1 MGIVIIGNGIAAI
14 SAVEAI
20 RQLDRN
26 CEITIVSKEREPAY
40 TPCFLYRYVSGE
52 IEKERLYVRG
62 DDFCDVN
69 RIKIISGAAVT
80 EVMSDD
86 NKVRFSDGM
95 ELGYGSLLIAA
106 GSNPVIP
113 EIPGIDG
120 EGVFTFKTISDAD
133 RMLSKIRKSKEA
145 VVIGAGFIGLE
156 IAEALCIKGC
166 RVTVVERE
174 DRILPRM
181 LDSEVAEVVKR
192 HIEEKGIKIL
202 TARVVVSVK
211 RGFRNKVKGVM
222 LNDSKTIPCDMV
234 IVSVGVKPN
243 LEMLKNGSIKTNQG
257 ILVDDR
263 MRTNISNI
271 YAAGDIAEI
280 EIGGIRKVNPI
291 HINAMKSGWIA
302 GCNMAGDERY
312 FDVHLEDMNV
322 VTLFGLPVLS
332 IGVQKGEKVFK
343 RDVSKG
349 IIKVYTGGDGLLR
362 GAQLIGDVLKGGI
375 YLSLMRRGIPLSEIH
390 PPINYGSTLRFLN
403 QDLLPFS

>member
-1 MGIVIIGNGIAAI
+1 MGIVIIGNGIVAI

-20 RQLDRN
+20 RQLNRD

-40 TPCFLYRYVSGE
+40 TPCFLYRYVTGE
-52 IEKERLYVRG
+52 IGKKRLYIRG
-62 DDFCDVN
+62 DDFYDAN
-69 RIKIISGAAVT
+69 RIKIISGAAVA
-80 EVMSDD
+80 EVIPDD
-86 NKVRFSDGM
+86 SRVRLSNGTG
-95 ELGYGSLLIAA
+95 LGYNRLLIAA

-113 EIPGIDG
+113 KIQGIDG
-120 EGVFTFKTISDAD
+120 DGVFTFKTISDAD
-133 RMLSKIRKSKEA
+133 RILSKIKKYREV

-181 LDSEVAEVVKR
+181 LDSEMAEIVQR
-192 HIEEKGIKIL
+192 HIEKNGIKIL
-202 TARVVVSVK
+202 TTKEVVLVK
-211 RGFRNKVKGVM
+211 RGFGNKVKGVM
-222 LNDSKTIPCDMV
+222 LNDGKTIPCDMV
-234 IVSVGVKPN
+234 IASVGVKPN

-291 HINAMKSGWIA
+291 HINAVKSGWIA
-302 GCNMAGDERY
+302 GCNMVDNERY
-312 FDVHLEDMNV
+312 FDAHLEDMNV
-322 VTLFGLPVLS
+322 VTFFGLPVLS

-343 RDVSKG
+343 RDTPKG
-349 IIKVYTGGDGLLR
+349 MIKVYTGGDGLLR

-375 YLSLMRRGIPLSEIH
+375 YLSLMRRGVPLSEIH
-390 PPINYGSTLRFLN
+390 PPINYGSTLRFLKS
-403 QDLLPFS
+403 F

>member
-1 MGIVIIGNGIAAI
+1 GIAAI

-20 RQLDRN
+20 RQLNRD

-40 TPCFLYRYVSGE
+40 TPCFLYRYVTGE
-52 IEKERLYVRG
+52 IEKKRLYIRG
-62 DDFCDVN
+62 DDFYDAN

-86 NKVRFSDGM
+86 NKVRLSDGM
-95 ELGYGSLLIAA
+95 ELGYDSLLIAA

-133 RMLSKIRKSKEA
+133 RMLSKIRKSKEV

-181 LDSEVAEVVKR
+181 LDSEMAEIVQR
-192 HIEEKGIKIL
+192 HIEKNGIKIL
-202 TARVVVSVK
+202 TTKEVVLVK
-211 RGFRNKVKGVM
+211 RGFGNKVKGVM
-222 LNDSKTIPCDMV
+222 LNDGKTIPCDMV
-234 IVSVGVKPN
+234 IVSVGVRPN
-243 LEMLKNGSIKTNQG
+243 LGISKNGSIKTDQG

-291 HINAMKSGWIA
+291 HINAVKSGWIA

-312 FDVHLEDMNV
+312 LDAHLEDMNV
-322 VTLFGLPVLS
+322 VTFFGLPVLS

-343 RDVSKG
+343 RDTPKG
-349 IIKVYTGGDGLLR
+349 MVKVYTGGDGLLR

-375 YLSLMRRGIPLSEIH
+375 YLSLMRRGVPLSEIH

-403 QDLLPFS
+403 QDLLPFSC

>member
-1 MGIVIIGNGIAAI
+1 MGIVIIGNGIVAI

-20 RQLDRN
+20 RQLNRD

-40 TPCFLYRYVSGE
+40 TPCFLYRYVTGE
-52 IEKERLYVRG
+52 IGKKRLYIRG
-62 DDFCDVN
+62 DDFYDAN
-69 RIKIISGAAVT
+69 RIKIISGAAVA
-80 EVMSDD
+80 EVIPDD
-86 NKVRFSDGM
+86 SRVRLSNGTG
-95 ELGYGSLLIAA
+95 LGYNRLLIAA

-113 EIPGIDG
+113 KIQGIDG
-120 EGVFTFKTISDAD
+120 DGVFTFKTISDAD
-133 RMLSKIRKSKEA
+133 RILSKIKKYREV

-181 LDSEVAEVVKR
+181 LDSEMAEIVQR
-192 HIEEKGIKIL
+192 HIEKNGIKIL
-202 TARVVVSVK
+202 TTKEVVLVK
-211 RGFRNKVKGVM
+211 RGFGNKVKGVM
-222 LNDSKTIPCDMV
+222 LNDGKTIPCDMV
-234 IVSVGVKPN
+234 IASVGVKPN

-280 EIGGIRKVNPI
+280 EIGGLRKVNPI
-291 HINAMKSGWIA
+291 HINAVKSGWIA
-302 GCNMAGDERY
+302 GCNMVDNERY
-312 FDVHLEDMNV
+312 FDAHLEDMNV
-322 VTLFGLPVLS
+322 VTFFGLPVLS

-343 RDVSKG
+343 RDTPKG
-349 IIKVYTGGDGLLR
+349 MIKVYTGGDGLLR

-375 YLSLMRRGIPLSEIH
+375 YLSLMRRGVPLSEIH
-390 PPINYGSTLRFLN
+390 PPINYGSTLRFLKS
-403 QDLLPFS
+403 F

>member
-1 MGIVIIGNGIAAI
+1 MGIVIIGNGIVAI

-20 RQLDRN
+20 RQLNRD

-40 TPCFLYRYVSGE
+40 TPCFLYRYVTGE
-52 IEKERLYVRG
+52 IGKKRLYIRG
-62 DDFCDVN
+62 DDFYDAN
-69 RIKIISGAAVT
+69 RIKIISGAAVA
-80 EVMSDD
+80 EVIPDD
-86 NKVRFSDGM
+86 SRVRLSNGTG
-95 ELGYGSLLIAA
+95 LGYNRLLIAA

-113 EIPGIDG
+113 KIQGIDG
-120 EGVFTFKTISDAD
+120 DGVFTFKTISDAD
-133 RMLSKIRKSKEA
+133 RILSKIKKDREV

-181 LDSEVAEVVKR
+181 LDSEMAEIVQR
-192 HIEEKGIKIL
+192 HIEKNGIKIL
-202 TARVVVSVK
+202 TTKEVVLVK
-211 RGFRNKVKGVM
+211 RGFGNKVKGVM
-222 LNDSKTIPCDMV
+222 LNDGKTIPCDMV
-234 IVSVGVKPN
+234 IASVGVKPN

-291 HINAMKSGWIA
+291 HINAVKSGWIA
-302 GCNMAGDERY
+302 GCNMVDNERY
-312 FDVHLEDMNV
+312 FDAHLEDMNV
-322 VTLFGLPVLS
+322 VTFFGLPVLS

-343 RDVSKG
+343 RDTPKG
-349 IIKVYTGGDGLLR
+349 MIKVYTGGDGLLR

-375 YLSLMRRGIPLSEIH
+375 YLSLMRRGVPLSEIH
-390 PPINYGSTLRFLN
+390 PPINYGSTLRFLKS
-403 QDLLPFS
+403 F

>member
-1 MGIVIIGNGIAAI
+1 MGIVIIGNGIVAI

-20 RQLDRN
+20 RQLNRD

-40 TPCFLYRYVSGE
+40 TPCFLYRYVTGE
-52 IEKERLYVRG
+52 IGKKRLYIRG
-62 DDFCDVN
+62 DDFYDAN
-69 RIKIISGAAVT
+69 RIKIISGAAVA
-80 EVMSDD
+80 EVIPDD
-86 NKVRFSDGM
+86 SRVRLSNGTG
-95 ELGYGSLLIAA
+95 LGYNRLLIAA

-113 EIPGIDG
+113 KIQGIDG
-120 EGVFTFKTISDAD
+120 DGVFTFKTISDAD
-133 RMLSKIRKSKEA
+133 RILSKIKKYREV

-181 LDSEVAEVVKR
+181 LDSEMAEIVQR
-192 HIEEKGIKIL
+192 HIEKNGIKIL
-202 TARVVVSVK
+202 TTKEVVLVK
-211 RGFRNKVKGVM
+211 RGFGNKVKGVM
-222 LNDSKTIPCDMV
+222 LNDGKTIPCDMV
-234 IVSVGVKPN
+234 IASVGVKPN

-291 HINAMKSGWIA
+291 HINAVKSGWIA
-302 GCNMAGDERY
+302 GCNMADNERY
-312 FDVHLEDMNV
+312 FDAHLEDMNV
-322 VTLFGLPVLS
+322 VTFFGLPVLS

-343 RDVSKG
+343 RDTPKG
-349 IIKVYTGGDGLLR
+349 MIKVYTGGDGLLR

-375 YLSLMRRGIPLSEIH
+375 YLSLMRRGVPLSEIH
-390 PPINYGSTLRFLN
+390 PPINYGSTLRFLKS
-403 QDLLPFS
+403 F